1 MLSNYFLRNIQAC
14 WRVSGQH
21 LYHSRAHP
29 KPIPE
34 FAVND
39 ALSSLL
45 KDVNGRKRLRTRRFK
60 RRGFETNT
68 LVDHPDETIELAVNL
83 NLDPRKPGQALRGS
97 ISLPNGTGKK
107 QMDCLVFTSDPS
119 LQDAALKAGA
129 KFAGGESLADEIVAG
144 RVAVDTIQR
153 SLATAEIM
161 PMISKKVARLLGP
174 RGLMPNAKEGTLLQG
189 NSELLEA
196 LETQLAGKQ
205 VPYRTEKEGIVH
217 VPVGKGS
224 FGKTKLLENI
234 GEVMKTI
241 FDVKPENYGKGK
253 KKKSTGKGTKYL
265 LRASVS
271 STQGKGV
278 RLDLRT
284 MDPNS
289 TFFLSSPEEV
299 AKAALVASDSLPEA
313 AA

>member
-1 MLSNYFLRNIQAC
+1 M
-14 WRVSGQH
+14 
-21 LYHSRAHP
+21 
-29 KPIPE
+29 E
-34 FAVND
+34 
-39 ALSSLL
+39 
-45 KDVNGRKRLRTRRFK
+45 
-60 RRGFETNT
+60 
-68 LVDHPDETIELAVNL
+68 HPDETIELAVNL

-107 QMDCLVFTSDPS
+107 QMDCMVFTADPD
-119 LQDAALKAGA
+119 LQEAALKAGA
-129 KFAGGESLADEIVAG
+129 KYAGGEGLADEIVAG
-144 RVAVDTIQR
+144 RVAVETIQR
-153 SLATAEIM
+153 SLGIADIM
-161 PMISKKVARLLGP
+161 PVISKKVARLLGP
-174 RGLMPNAKEGTLLQG
+174 RGLMPNAKEGTLLQAG
-189 NSELLEA
+189 SELLEA

-217 VPVGKGS
+217 VPVGKSS
-224 FGKTKLLENI
+224 FGKGKLLENI

-253 KKKSTGKGTKYL
+253 KKKATGKGTKYL

-289 TFFLSSPEEV
+289 VFFLSSPEEV
-299 AKAALVASDSLPEA
+299 AKAAVAASDSSSEA
-313 AA
+313 A

>member
-1 MLSNYFLRNIQAC
+1 MLSNHFLRHASAC
-14 WRVSGQH
+14 CRVTTQH
-21 LYHSRAHP
+21 MLYHSRAHP

-34 FAVND
+34 IAVTD

-45 KDVNGRKRLRTRRFK
+45 KDVNGRKRLRSRRFK
-60 RRGFETNT
+60 RRGVETT
-68 LVDHPDETIELAVNL
+68 VEHPDETIELAVNL

-107 QMDCLVFTSDPS
+107 QMDCLVFTSDPA
-119 LQDAALKAGA
+119 LQEAALQAGA
-129 KFAGGESLADEIVAG
+129 KYAGGEGLADEVVAG

-153 SLATAEIM
+153 SLATAEIL
-161 PMISKKVARLLGP
+161 PIISKKVARLLGP

-189 NSELLEA
+189 SAELLEA

-224 FGKTKLLENI
+224 FGKAKLLENI
-234 GEVMKTI
+234 GQVMKTI

-253 KKKSTGKGTKYL
+253 KKKTTGKGTKYL

-284 MDPNS
+284 VDPNS
-289 TFFLSSPEEV
+289 TFFLTSPEEV
-299 AKAALVASDSLPEA
+299 AKAALVPDAQG
-313 AA
+313 

>member
-1 MLSNYFLRNIQAC
+1 MLSNYFLRNAQAC

-29 KPIPE
+29 KPTPE
-34 FAVND
+34 FAITD

-45 KDVNGRKRLRTRRFK
+45 KDVNGRKRSRTHRLK
-60 RRGFETNT
+60 RRGLESSDTQ
-68 LVDHPDETIELAVNL
+68 HPDETIELAVNL

-107 QMDCLVFTSDPS
+107 QMDCMVFTANPV
-119 LQDAALKAGA
+119 LQEAALKAGA
-129 KFAGGESLADEIVAG
+129 KYAGGESLADEIVAG
-144 RVAVDTIQR
+144 KIAVDSIQR
-153 SLATAEIM
+153 SLATADIM
-161 PMISKKVARLLGP
+161 PVLSKKVARLLGP

-189 NSELLEA
+189 DSDLLEA

-217 VPVGKGS
+217 IPVGKGS
-224 FGKTKLLENI
+224 FEKGKLLENI
-234 GEVMKTI
+234 GAVMKTI
-241 FDVKPENYGKGK
+241 FDVKPDNYGKGK
-253 KKKSTGKGTKYL
+253 QKKAVGKGTKYL

-284 MDPNS
+284 VDPNNV
-289 TFFLSSPEEV
+289 FFLSSPEEV
-299 AKAALVASDSLPEA
+299 AKAVAATSDSSPEVA
-313 AA
+313 